1 MYEDNIKKWWKIQYL
16 TSKLPILWS
25 WLVSGSTTTT
35 VEETSRHTPHN
46 FCLES
51 LPKHP
56 LCQAERHISS
66 DAHHL
71 GNITFHLLLALLPLE
86 RGTATPTAG
95 PGSCRDRHMAS
106 GQEEMGD
113 KGAPQKGPEEDLRK
127 QKWLT
132 HSWFFMRKEHDKNM
146 YNEAFHGCG
155 TFKFKG
161 LLRDL
166 RDECPDSIVWGS
178 WNFYKVTTIS

>member
-1 MYEDNIKKWWKIQYL
+1 MKDTVSHFKIVHFVV
-16 TSKLPILWS
+16 
-25 WLVSGSTTTT
+25 LVGFGTNYNY
-35 VEETSRHTPHN
+35 SRRDAPYSSQ

-56 LCQAERHISS
+56 LRQAERHISS

-71 GNITFHLLLALLPLE
+71 GNITFHLLLALLPLA

-113 KGAPQKGPEEDLRK
+113 TGAPQKGPEEDLRK

-132 HSWFFMRKEHDKNM
+132 HSWFFMRKEH
-146 YNEAFHGCG
+146 EAFHGCG
-155 TFKFKG
+155 TFKSKG
-161 LLRDL
+161 LLKDL

-178 WNFYKVTTIS
+178 WNFYNVTIIS